1 MIYESLFECAKE
13 QREKSLVQEMLFLL
27 SNISHDSS
35 FLMLKSAINTV
46 IKKKKA
52 TRVNRGYRNLESE

>member
-46 IKKKKA
+46 IKKKKSHKSKQ
-52 TRVNRGYRNLESE
+52 GI